1 MTYAP
6 QTLLDVRHWLQAG
19 WPQLSDN
26 EVGIVGGPSHVET
39 GTSYHLGEDELKMG
53 KNPYSARTA
62 RDKAGLADPEIE
74 DAACALDIDDD
85 WPLLREFSIWVVDQC
100 RRPNPHPDTLD
111 IREVIYS
118 PDGKTVWTWDREHG
132 QTSPPEQR
140 GSSSHLTH
148 SHMSR
153 YRDATRNPLL
163 PLFKRFMTE
172 REGGD
177 DVLEV
182 PIAAGEGE
190 SPAAPSKRV
199 EIFQRAINRALVNT
213 GSTVAPLNPDGRFG
227 GKTRNAYVT
236 VVGPAAGDGS
246 TYDAEQRDILYSIA
260 YGGPAGPPGP
270 PGQPGPPGADGKT
283 PTLVRI
289 AETTG
294 VVIEY
299 Q

>member
-1 MTYAP
+1 MTFAP
-6 QTLLDVRHWLQAG
+6 QTLLDVRDWLQAG

-26 EVGIVGGPSHVET
+26 EVGIVGGPSHQDT
-39 GTSYHLGEDELKMG
+39 GTSYHLGENELKMG

-62 RDKAGLADPEIE
+62 RDKAGLADPEID
-74 DAACALDIDDD
+74 DAACAIDLDDD

-111 IREVIYS
+111 IREVIYT
-118 PDGKTVWTWDREHG
+118 PDGKTVWTWDREKG
-132 QTSPPEQR
+132 QTSAPEQR

-148 SHMSR
+148 THLSR

-163 PLFKRFMTE
+163 PLFQRFMVE
-172 REGGD
+172 RQGGD

-182 PIAAGEGE
+182 PIPAGEGE
-190 SPAAPSKRV
+190 KPAAPSKRV
-199 EIFQRAINRALVNT
+199 EMFQRALIRAGANLA
-213 GSTVAPLNPDGRFG
+213 GAGGPDGRFG
-227 GKTRNAYVT
+227 ATTKAEFVRI
-236 VVGPAAGDGS
+236 VGAAAGDGS
-246 TYDAEQRDILYSIA
+246 LYDAEQRDILYSLA
-260 YGGPAGPPGP
+260 YGGPAGPPGA

-283 PTLVRI
+283 PTLVRLG
-289 AETTG
+289 ETTA